1 MITVDGYTFEGKY
14 AKLCSD
20 FIMYKRS
27 IGYKYTARTV
37 RRVKY
42 LNQHLSLVASS
53 VADDDY
59 SLGKDTVEA
68 FVSKRPSESPRT
80 QQTRE
85 IIIRQFAIYLDSI
98 GISAYIAPALLK
110 WDSGSTFTPYIFT
123 HEQISTII
131 NVVDNLEYEYRSPH
145 YHYVY
150 PLLIRILYCC
160 GLRISEALS
169 IKIEDIDFD
178 EGLIR
183 IEQAKFNNSRLI
195 PLSESLYKALVVYL
209 SQVGLA
215 KTSKGFL
222 FRTKWDKPYKPQS
235 IYHRFKDF
243 MKAAGI
249 PHTEK
254 GGLPRLHDVRHTFAV
269 HSLDNMVAQGVD
281 AYHMLPYLSVFMGH
295 RCLKATEKYLRL
307 TPTAFNDIVSALTP
321 LYGDLFQ
328 SRGEAVK

>member
-20 FIMYKRS
+20 FISYKRS
-27 IGYKYTARTV
+27 VGYKYTARTV
-37 RRVKY
+37 RHVRY
-42 LNQHLSLVASS
+42 LNKHLSSVVSS
-53 VADDDY
+53 AQEDDY
-59 SLGKDTVEA
+59 SLGKDAVEA

-85 IIIRQFAIYLDSI
+85 IIIRQFAVYLDSI

-123 HEQISTII
+123 REQISAII
-131 NVVDNLEYEYRSPH
+131 NVADNLKYEYRSPH

-178 EGLIR
+178 EGVIR

-195 PLSESLYKALVVYL
+195 PLSESLCQALVVYL
-209 SQVGLA
+209 SQVGRT

-222 FRTKWDKPYKPQS
+222 FRTKCGKPYNS
-235 IYHRFKDF
+235 HSVYHRFKDF
-243 MKAAGI
+243 MKTAGI
-249 PHTEK
+249 PHTEN
-254 GGLPRLHDVRHTFAV
+254 GGLPRVHDIRHTFAV

-281 AYHMLPYLSVFMGH
+281 AYHILPYLSVFMGH

-307 TPTAFNDIVSALTP
+307 TPTAFNDIIGALSP

-328 SRGEAVK
+328 ARGEVVE